1 MRGSSAAWWCARC
14 PETND
19 QRDWPWTRPA
29 GNGAAL
35 VGRGELVG
43 SDALEDFEG
52 RTFAVWDRASLHDLR
67 RAIDRRRREF
77 DRDANRP

>member
-1 MRGSSAAWWCARC
+1 MTNETGLGRAP
-14 PETND
+14 PETVRLWCD
-19 QRDWPWTRPA
+19 AVR
-29 GNGAAL
+29 L
-35 VGRGELVG
+35 MG

-52 RTFAVWDRASLHDLR
+52 RTFDVWDRASLHDLR